1 MVREGRGIRRV
12 RVWGAAG
19 EAHRFP
25 TRPTLPTPAVT
36 TLHARPRPGTGR
48 LDAARLRAAGRVP
61 ATILGLPGGAGDV
74 RVSLPAAEVRAALR
88 AHGRRGLAARLFDVR
103 VRDKTGE
110 HSADGATPLDVT
122 HRVLPRQVHV
132 GSVSG
137 TVENVNFIAAP
148 PGRRVA
154 VRVPV
159 RVLGDAIAPGV
170 KRGGFLNLIRRDVRV
185 VCGGGDRVPP
195 RIDVD
200 ASKLDLGDRVP
211 LAALTLPPGVE
222 LDEQHADLPVL
233 KIAGRQARE

>member
-1 MVREGRGIRRV
+1 MCACVGGDNAQIS
-12 RVWGAAG
+12 
-19 EAHRFP
+19 
-25 TRPTLPTPAVT
+25 RPTPPSFPPAVT

-61 ATILGLPGGAGDV
+61 ATILGLPDGAGDV

-88 AHGRRGLAARLFDVR
+88 VHGRRGLVARLFDVR
-103 VRDKTGE
+103 VRDRTGE
-110 HSADGATPLDVT
+110 HREDGAPLDVT

-137 TVENVNFIAAP
+137 VVENVNFIATP

-185 VCGGGDRVPP
+185 VCEGGDRVPP
-195 RIDVD
+195 SVDVD
-200 ASKLDLGDRVP
+200 ASRLDLGDRVP
-211 LAALTLPPGVE
+211 LAALTLPPGVQ